1 MQDEEEIVTRFL
13 AAGMGPLF
21 FSPGFLTT
29 AAVAVAELIWLANP
43 KSGLLFLSGMAKPS
57 LTLIPAVF
65 PSVTT
70 QKAAAVHEA

>member
-1 MQDEEEIVTRFL
+1 ML
-13 AAGMGPLF
+13 

-29 AAVAVAELIWLANP
+29 AAVAELVWLANP

-65 PSVTT
+65 RSGTR
-70 QKAAAVHEA
+70 QKAAAVYEA